1 MKNKIDRIKEEVKEL
16 EPFINEQL
24 FQLLANGHTKEQA
37 KKLVLN
43 EIKQNVSI
51 VEQEKKNNWTNKL
64 YEKGGSMKKY
74 EIKDFLSFASA
85 FDYSDDLGIVENE
98 KLHKEMKNWNLKK
111 FQEFYGLTHRND
123 KTGQDITK
131 K

>member
-1 MKNKIDRIKEEVKEL
+1 MKDKIDRIDRIKEEVKEL

-51 VEQEKKNNWTNKL
+51 VEQEKKNN
-64 YEKGGSMKKY
+64 
-74 EIKDFLSFASA
+74 
-85 FDYSDDLGIVENE
+85 
-98 KLHKEMKNWNLKK
+98 
-111 FQEFYGLTHRND
+111 
-123 KTGQDITK
+123 
-131 K
+131 